1 MLCDV
6 DKILNEL
13 NLSAEEKENLIR
25 DVRADFP
32 DDEML
37 FELHLIRA
45 VRHVQETNNKPR
57 NIPKKKKQGT

>member
-6 DKILNEL
+6 DKLLNEL
-13 NLSAEEKENLIR
+13 NLSAEEKENLIQ

-37 FELHLIRA
+37 FELHLIRV
-45 VRHVQETNNKPR
+45 VRHIQETNVKSR
-57 NIPKKKKQGT
+57 NVPKKKKHGT